1 MEKIPD
7 LTFESSDRPMIGQ
20 DPVAHADR
28 YHNILTRRFLAWLV
42 DSAMIALLA
51 VAAFALLLVTN
62 IVTLGLMMLP
72 VTLGFA
78 LVPLLYYTIAQ
89 GGTSAGTPG
98 MRLLGIV
105 LRCQDG
111 RHPGY
116 GRALLRTLLYF
127 ASVSLL
133 SPLVLLIMLC
143 NGRRRAA
150 HDVLSGTV
158 VVNRQD

>member
-1 MEKIPD
+1 MENIPD
-7 LTFESSDRPMIGQ
+7 LTFESTTRPMIGP
-20 DPVAHADR
+20 DPVGHADR

-42 DSAMIALLA
+42 DSALIALLTMA
-51 VAAFALLLVTN
+51 VFALLLLAN

-72 VTLGFA
+72 VTLGFG

-89 GGTSAGTPG
+89 GGTAAGTPG
-98 MRLLGIV
+98 MRILGIE
-105 LRCQDG
+105 LLCQDG
-111 RHPGY
+111 RHPDY
-116 GRALLRTLLYF
+116 GRALLRTILFL

-133 SPLVLLIMLC
+133 SPLVLLITLF

-158 VVNRQD
+158 VVNRRD